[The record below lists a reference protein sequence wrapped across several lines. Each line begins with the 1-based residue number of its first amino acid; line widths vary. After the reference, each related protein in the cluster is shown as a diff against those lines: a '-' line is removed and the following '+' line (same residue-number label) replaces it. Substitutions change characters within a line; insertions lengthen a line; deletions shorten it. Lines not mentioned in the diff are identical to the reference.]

1 MRNVPAFSF
10 PMKRLLRPFGLLAL
24 ALGLSQLPAR
34 AQDAAPAN
42 PPPPPPAAGGG
53 QRRNPQQMVQ
63 QLKDR
68 LNLTDD
74 QVKQLGQIM
83 QDLRT
88 QGQALRQDTSL
99 SDDDRR
105 TKGQAL
111 MKSVH
116 DKVRAMLTADQQK
129 IFDEMPPMM
138 GPGRRPPPPPPPA
151 N

>member
-1 MRNVPAFSF
+1 MRNVPVVSF
-10 PMKRLLRPFGLLAL
+10 PMKRLLRPFGLVAL
-24 ALGLSQLPAR
+24 ALGLPHLPAQ
-34 AQDAAPAN
+34 AQDAAPAS
-42 PPPPPPAAGGG
+42 PPPPAAGGG
-53 QRRNPQQMVQ
+53 QRRNPQQMLQ

-74 QVKQLGQIM
+74 QFQQLGQIM
-83 QDLRT
+83 QDLRS

-116 DKVRAMLTADQQK
+116 DKIRAMLTADQQK

-138 GPGRRPPPPPPPA
+138 GPGGRRPPPPPPPA
-151 N
+151 T

>member
-1 MRNVPAFSF
+1 
-10 PMKRLLRPFGLLAL
+10 MKRLLHPVSLLSL
-24 ALGLSQLPAR
+24 SLGLSQLPLR
-34 AQDAAPAN
+34 AQDSSPASP
-42 PPPPPPAAGGG
+42 PPPPPPAEGGG
-53 QRRNPQQMVQ
+53 ARRNPGQMLQ

-68 LNLTDD
+68 LSLSDD
-74 QVKQLGQIM
+74 QAKQLGEIV

-88 QGQALRQDTSL
+88 QGMALRQDTSL

-116 DKVRAMLTADQQK
+116 DKIRAMLTSDQQK
-129 IFDEMPPMM
+129 IFDAMPPMM
-138 GPGRRPPPPPPPA
+138 GPGRRPPPPPPA